1 MWEDRKQEAIW
12 RELAELRMYLFL
24 RWWKTVFT
32 GCLPC
37 AGCFTNMTAFH
48 LHGKL
53 QGGHEFSISQVKKL
67 RQRERLS
74 NLSKEA

>member
-53 QGGHEFSISQVKKL
+53 TCPRRHSYQGL
-67 RQRERLS
+67 REWLREQL
-74 NLSKEA
+74 KV